1 MIKIKTLVFA
11 SVSLMSLAT
20 PALAQSTPAN
30 DAGTT
35 DIIVSARRR
44 EERLQDVPKVV
55 NAVTSEDLRKNNIEK
70 FEDVQNI
77 VPGLNL
83 QDAHNGLVQNASL
96 RGASADVDSGLPSPT
111 IQFYLNDANVQQN
124 FIFTSMYDIGQIE
137 VLRGPQG
144 TLRGRSSPS
153 GAITLTTRLPDLDSF
168 GGFGE
173 ITAVSGP
180 GGQKYDGAL
189 NVPIVKERLALRIAG
204 SIDDNDGSGVH
215 PVNRSLYPTNPF
227 DRTWTERVSLRAKP
241 VDNLEIN
248 LMYQHLV
255 NHADTY
261 VQTESTCLI
270 DPSQP
275 CGNGPLINAKD
286 RLSTVN
292 GQRFVRK
299 QFDIWNG
306 RVDYHLWGQKLSYV
320 GQYALSHLS
329 DEEPEDGANFF
340 PPSAGPNPYQKI
352 SVDRSQFK
360 SHEVRLASE
369 ERIAKIFDYVIGY
382 NQIDTPT
389 QVVAVGTAPHG
400 AGLDALLNLSASAP
414 ITNGAKEYSWFGN
427 VTVHPTEQ
435 LEISGGARYII
446 DKFDNPSVVEAL
458 GLPLNVRATHTI
470 WTASAS
476 YHISPD
482 VMAYVNAGSA
492 FRAPGTNLGLA
503 FTPFQVGVFPT
514 GPFAVHYPSQFF
526 QISPET
532 STSYE
537 IGFKTQ
543 LLDHRLTFNIDYY
556 HQDFTNY
563 QYVGPDFIYALVGG
577 ADLAGLSATPLRFIP
592 VQPFVG
598 PPIIISTVNVPAKVD
613 GFEGEINYRF
623 ADQGNIGGT
632 FSYANGRVT
641 GGAVVPC
648 NILGAKAPL
657 TTAAPIETCPG
668 GAMSINPKFSA
679 TVHVDYATPITSEVT
694 EFVRGLLQYHGA
706 TPTSPAF
713 SPADHAPAY
722 ATADF
727 YAGVRSP
734 ESNWELTLFVKN
746 LFDNH
751 TRLPTYGGNIQA
763 VTPGQS
769 PAANYGPN
777 PSAGP
782 FGSAY
787 TYVAVVP
794 PREFGVT
801 LRYAFGSR

>member
-1 MIKIKTLVFA
+1 L
-11 SVSLMSLAT
+11 
-20 PALAQSTPAN
+20 
-30 DAGTT
+30 
-35 DIIVSARRR
+35 
-44 EERLQDVPKVV
+44 
-55 NAVTSEDLRKNNIEK
+55 
-70 FEDVQNI
+70 
-77 VPGLNL
+77 
-83 QDAHNGLVQNASL
+83 
-96 RGASADVDSGLPSPT
+96 
-111 IQFYLNDANVQQN
+111 
-124 FIFTSMYDIGQIE
+124 
-137 VLRGPQG
+137 
-144 TLRGRSSPS
+144 
-153 GAITLTTRLPDLDSF
+153 
-168 GGFGE
+168 
-173 ITAVSGP
+173 
-180 GGQKYDGAL
+180 
-189 NVPIVKERLALRIAG
+189 
-204 SIDDNDGSGVH
+204 
-215 PVNRSLYPTNPF
+215 
-227 DRTWTERVSLRAKP
+227 
-241 VDNLEIN
+241 
-248 LMYQHLV
+248 
-255 NHADTY
+255 
-261 VQTESTCLI
+261 
-270 DPSQP
+270 
-275 CGNGPLINAKD
+275 
-286 RLSTVN
+286 LS
-292 GQRFVRK
+292 
-299 QFDIWNG
+299 
-306 RVDYHLWGQKLSYV
+306 
-320 GQYALSHLS
+320 
-329 DEEPEDGANFF
+329 
-340 PPSAGPNPYQKI
+340 
-352 SVDRSQFK
+352 
-360 SHEVRLASE
+360 
-369 ERIAKIFDYVIGY
+369 
-382 NQIDTPT
+382 
-389 QVVAVGTAPHG
+389 
-400 AGLDALLNLSASAP
+400 LSASAP

-427 VTVHPTEQ
+427 VTVHPTEK

-458 GLPLNVRATHTI
+458 GLPLHVRATHTI

-543 LLDHRLTFNIDYY
+543 LLDHRLTFNADYY

-577 ADLAGLSATPLRFIP
+577 ADLAGLSATPLKFIP
-592 VQPFVG
+592 VLPFVG

-623 ADQGNIGGT
+623 ADEGHIGAT
-632 FSYANGRVT
+632 FSYADGRVT

-648 NILGAKAPL
+648 NIQGAKAPL

-679 TVHVDYATPITSEVT
+679 TVHFDYATPITSQVT
-694 EFVRGLLQYHGA
+694 EFVRGLVQYHGA
-706 TPTSPAF
+706 TPVSPAF
-713 SPADHAPAY
+713 SPADHAHAY

-734 ESNWELTLFVKN
+734 SSNWELTLFVKN

-787 TYVAVVP
+787 TYVGVVP
-794 PREFGVT
+794 PREFGVM